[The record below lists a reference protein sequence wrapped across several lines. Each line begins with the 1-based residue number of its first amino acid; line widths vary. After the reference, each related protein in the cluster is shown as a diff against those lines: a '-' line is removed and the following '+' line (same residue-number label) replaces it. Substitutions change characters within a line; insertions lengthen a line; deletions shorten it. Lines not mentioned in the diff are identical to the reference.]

1 MKLSGSW
8 DNYYKLVGNIKFS
21 IFNKPIKKFKF
32 TNQIKFG
39 NNIAENNINMFYIG
53 NYNYQTQI
61 IPTIKYNSRKKMLN
75 F

>member
-32 TNQIKFG
+32 TNQIIFG
-39 NNIAENNINMFYIG
+39 NNITENNINMFYIEI
-53 NYNYQTQI
+53 TI
-61 IPTIKYNSRKKMLN
+61 IKLKLFLHK
-75 F
+75 